1 MVNVGFSWGSLIG
14 IVLAVAGAALY
25 FLRSVRPGLARDYD
39 IFFAAVGLLCGGILF
54 FNSWRLD
61 PILQFSQFLLAGSTI
76 FFAYESIRLRGVATE
91 QAKRSAPP
99 VSYED
104 DRPVS
109 RVYRAELDE
118 LEPPPPPQPF
128 LRRIRGT
135 DDGASAGPGEYGA
148 YGGADEGRSAG
159 RRRPPSGGGG
169 RPVRSRP
176 PVEGLGDE
184 PPRRRPPG
192 ARPEGR
198 PGSRPSRSPRSP
210 LAADGWDQE
219 DVTEMPPRSPSGR
232 PVRGPERG
240 PERGGPERGGPER
253 GQRRPPSAPGD
264 RPGGRPVR
272 DRMERGMADRSGP
285 PRSPRVSLE
294 SIGTP
299 YLDEEEEFP
308 PRSTGGLAADPV
320 ADEPYV
326 DYQPLESEA
335 VAPLDLEERPERLG
349 GPERSP
355 QAGGASGAVGRSLDL
370 GTPPAPERGS
380 SERGPSER
388 GASER
393 PRSSRMASALEEDDY
408 DEDYGDRY
416 GDPYGD
422 EDYGDEAG
430 DRRTASYGG
439 GDYALDGDD
448 DLGDDF
454 GRPPRDR

>member
-135 DDGASAGPGEYGA
+135 DDGASAGPDAYGA
-148 YGGADEGRSAG
+148 YGGADEGRGG
-159 RRRPPSGGGG
+159 RRRPPSGG

-176 PVEGLGDE
+176 PVEGVGDE
-184 PPRRRPPG
+184 PPRRRPPS

-210 LAADGWDQE
+210 LEADGWDQE
-219 DVTEMPPRSPSGR
+219 DVAGPPMRAPSGR
-232 PVRGPERG
+232 PVRGPERST
-240 PERGGPERGGPER
+240 PERGAPER
-253 GQRRPPSAPGD
+253 GQRRSPAPQGD
-264 RPGGRPVR
+264 RSGGRPSR
-272 DRMERGMADRSGP
+272 DRMERGGVDRSGP

-294 SIGTP
+294 EMGTP
-299 YLDEEEEFP
+299 YLDEEEP
-308 PRSTGGLAADPV
+308 PIRTTTGRPGPTPTAE
-320 ADEPYV
+320 EPYV
-326 DYQPLESEA
+326 DYQPIDAADPAA
-335 VAPLDLEERPERLG
+335 VAPLDLDERPERSG

-355 QAGGASGAVGRSLDL
+355 QAAGAGGRPLDL
-370 GTPPAPERGS
+370 RTPPPERP
-380 SERGPSER
+380 PSER
-388 GASER
+388 PPSER
-393 PRSSRMASALEEDDY
+393 SRSSRMASALEEDDY
-408 DEDYGDRY
+408 DEEYGDRY

-422 EDYGDEAG
+422 DEDDDDRG
-430 DRRTASYGG
+430 DRRVPSYGAG
-439 GDYALDGDD
+439 AYDDLDADD

-454 GRPPRDR
+454 GRSPRDR